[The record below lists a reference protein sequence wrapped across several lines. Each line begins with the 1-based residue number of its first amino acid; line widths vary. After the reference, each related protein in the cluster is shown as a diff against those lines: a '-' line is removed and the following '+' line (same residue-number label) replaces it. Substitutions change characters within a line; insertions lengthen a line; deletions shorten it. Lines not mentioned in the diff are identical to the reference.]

1 MIPLLATMFKE
12 LLLLVRDRSGLLVL
26 FVMPAVLVVVVSL
39 VQENVLKSTGETAMD
54 ILFID
59 QDHQDFGKRIQ
70 KELGESGAVKL
81 VTTLDGQAI
90 DAEQSKTLVEKGR
103 YQVCIVIPPEPPKP
117 YSNGPWTRFPMHSPG
132 NLRRIRELK
141 KPPCRI

>member
-39 VQENVLKSTGETAMD
+39 VQENVLKTTGDAAMD

-70 KELGESGAVKL
+70 KELGVLHSRQPCYNSGRAGDRRSAVPGPGGKRPL
-81 VTTLDGQAI
+81 SGLYRHPLGNKPGSTTAGH
-90 DAEQSKTLVEKGR
+90 
-103 YQVCIVIPPEPPKP
+103 
-117 YSNGPWTRFPMHSPG
+117 GPDF
-132 NLRRIRELK
+132 
-141 KPPCRI
+141 